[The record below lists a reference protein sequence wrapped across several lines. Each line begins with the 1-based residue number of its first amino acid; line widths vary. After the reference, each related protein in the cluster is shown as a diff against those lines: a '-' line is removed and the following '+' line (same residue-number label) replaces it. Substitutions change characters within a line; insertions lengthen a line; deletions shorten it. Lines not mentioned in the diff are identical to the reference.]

1 MNYRIVFSDEL
12 YHHGVKGMK
21 WGVRKTDYN
30 TSGMRSSNIYD
41 RLDDLERQERRSYRE
56 NRKSYRSAK
65 KSLKSDLKS
74 QKESGQISKKEY
86 RTSMKNGKKAAKAML
101 KENKGKIRSQYNEA
115 YYRSIGEKHIKHA
128 KNMNL
133 LADVLTEISNQVN
146 GREESSGTGYRK
158 AQLERAEKRRQ
169 EFAVEYTRQHYGR

>member
-21 WGVRKTDYN
+21 WGVRKVDYN
-30 TSGMRSSNIYD
+30 SSNLRSNDIYK
-41 RLDDLERQERRSYRE
+41 RIDDLERQERQSYRE
-56 NRKSYRSAK
+56 NRKSFRSAK

-74 QKESGQISKKEY
+74 QKESGQMSKKEY
-86 RTSMKNGKKAAKAML
+86 RASMKSGKKAAKAML

-133 LADVLTEISNQVN
+133 LADFLTEVSNQVN
-146 GREESSGTGYRK
+146 GRDESSGTAYRK
-158 AQLERAEKRRQ
+158 SQLERAEKRRQ
-169 EFAVEYTRQHYGR
+169 EFAVDYTRQHYRG